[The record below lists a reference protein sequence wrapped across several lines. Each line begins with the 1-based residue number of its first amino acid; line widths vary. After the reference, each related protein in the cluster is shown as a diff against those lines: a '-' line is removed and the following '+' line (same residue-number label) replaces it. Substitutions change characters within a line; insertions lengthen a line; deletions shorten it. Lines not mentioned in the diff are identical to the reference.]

1 MSAETGVRLEV
12 VNTVATITL
21 ARPTVGN
28 AINLA
33 LAQGFATAVAAL
45 DPAQLRLVVLAAD
58 GPMFCVGG
66 DVREM
71 SAAPDRAGFVA
82 ELAAIMHKALIS
94 LRALPIPVL
103 AVVGGPAAGGGL
115 GLVLAADIVLAASS
129 AQFVSAYA
137 GVGLTPDCGVSAL
150 LPKAVGARRAALF
163 LLTARALGAAEAL
176 EWGLVSQVCEPER
189 LPARAAELIAG
200 FAAAPPGALGEA
212 ARLLRTAPDRPYA
225 AQLVDEA
232 VTIARLSAQPEAG
245 QLLNAF
251 VERQNAKA
259 AS

>member
-1 MSAETGVRLEV
+1 MTAESGVRLEV
-12 VNTVATITL
+12 VDTVATITL

-33 LAQGFATAVAAL
+33 LAQGFAAAVASL
-45 DPAQLRLVVLAAD
+45 DPAELRVVVLAAEE
-58 GPMFCVGG
+58 PMFCVGG

-82 ELAAIMHKALIS
+82 ELAATMHKALIS

-115 GLVLAADIVLAASS
+115 GLVLAADVVLAART

-137 GVGLTPDCGVSAL
+137 AVGLTPDCGVSAL
-150 LPKAVGARRAALF
+150 LPKVIGVRRAALF

-176 EWGLVSQVCEPER
+176 EWGLVSEVCEPET
-189 LPARAAELIAG
+189 LSARAAELIAG
-200 FAAAPPGALGEA
+200 FAAAAPGALGEA

-232 VTIARLSAQPEAG
+232 VTIARLSDQREAG

-251 VERQNAKA
+251 VARQNAKA